1 MFCVVYLDDILM
13 FSASREEHI
22 VHLREVLTR
31 LRRFALYVNRKKCDF
46 FLTEIKFLG
55 YVVSTVGVT
64 IDPRRVASI
73 VE

>member
-1 MFCVVYLDDILM
+1 MVYLDDILV
-13 FSASREEHI
+13 FSTSREEYI
-22 VHLREVLTR
+22 VHLRKVLTR
-31 LRRFALYVNRKKCDF
+31 LRRFALYANRKKCDF